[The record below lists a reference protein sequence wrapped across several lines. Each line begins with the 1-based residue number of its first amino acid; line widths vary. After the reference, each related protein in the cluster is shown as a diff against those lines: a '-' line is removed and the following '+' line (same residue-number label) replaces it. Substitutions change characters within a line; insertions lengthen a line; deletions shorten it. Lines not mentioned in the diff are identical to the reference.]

1 MLFEDTIAAIS
12 TPVAIGGLGVIRL
25 SGPQAITIAQQIF
38 KSVSGKMLSDI
49 KGYTAL
55 FGHVTEGEQTIDE
68 CIALVFKAPKS
79 FTGEDVV
86 ELSCHGGIYI
96 VKKVLRLC
104 LQAGARMAEPGE
116 FSKRAFLNGKM
127 DLTQAEG
134 IVDLINAKTSQ
145 SAAAALSVMDGR
157 LYQQICEVRNE
168 LIDLS
173 AQLAAYIDYPD
184 DEIEELTENP
194 VRDRLLPCMDKLQT
208 LIDNYDRGAMIKNGV
223 NTVIVGKPNVGK
235 STWMNLLAGREKSI
249 VTQIPGT
256 TRDVVEESIVLDD
269 VILNLADTA
278 GIRETDD
285 PVEKIGVGRAKDY
298 LKKAQLVLAIFDY
311 SHPLDD
317 EDKELLQQLPES
329 SIIIVNK
336 TDLPGIL
343 DVEIL
348 KNKGVPVLLLSAMQP
363 NALKE
368 LQQAVRKCL
377 HLQQLDLSGGI
388 LANERQLSSTVQAKN
403 AVNKALDALN
413 AGFTLDAVAVDI
425 DTAIQN
431 LYEMTGEH
439 ASDEVIARI
448 FENFC
453 VGK

>member
-311 SHPLDD
+311 SRPLDD